1 MVMRALLVSLLVS
14 ASVWAQEPV
23 WTPLGSDVSY
33 FLVDGARRLAS
44 APGER
49 GVVVSEDG
57 GATWTAMA
65 AGLPGNAQA
74 IPVYLDADAAFATT
88 FGGQFFRSD
97 DGGRTWDDAS
107 VGLVSPRLDGG
118 GPARFVQALVR
129 VGSQYLAV
137 TPFAV
142 FLGGARAGSDAAPWA
157 PASGLPGYTD
167 TGLDFVAFDAAAVAD
182 TVVLASSFGL
192 YRSVDGGATWAPSSA
207 GFEVGGLPLEAWRV
221 HALGGRFYALADYP
235 NPFGGVYRS
244 DDGGRTW
251 ARQSEGFVMAL
262 RDSGGPGASQ
272 PGGIEQV
279 REIASVGDAIFVG
292 TVGGAGL
299 YRSTDGERWEP
310 FDAGLPAD
318 PDFGRAVP
326 LVWAEPGAGPGDPL
340 FVLANLF
347 EPQTTFRVDRA
358 VSTAAAPAPARGGT
372 ITLGPV
378 HPNPVRVGASAVAV
392 DLALGA
398 AAVLVV
404 AAYDALGRRVV
415 RLEAGQ
421 LGVGPHRLALPLPIL
436 PAGVYTLVVT
446 AHSGGQTHT
455 VSARYTAVR

>member
-1 MVMRALLVSLLVS
+1 MAMRAALVVSLLLSGAVR
-14 ASVWAQEPV
+14 AQEPV
-23 WTPLGSDVSY
+23 WTPLDPDVSY
-33 FLVDGARRLAS
+33 FLVDGDRRLAS
-44 APGER
+44 APSER

-57 GATWTAMA
+57 GAAWAVATD
-65 AGLPGNAQA
+65 GLPDDVQ
-74 IPVYLDADAAFATT
+74 ILPVYLDADAAFATT
-88 FGGQFFRSD
+88 FGGQLFRSD
-97 DGGRTWDDAS
+97 DGGRTWADATA
-107 VGLVSPRLDGG
+107 GLVSPRPDGG

-129 VGSQYLAV
+129 VGDRYLAV

-142 FLGGARAGSDAAPWA
+142 FVGGARAGSDADPWV

-167 TGLDFVAFDAAAVAD
+167 TGIDFVAFDAAAIAD
-182 TVVLASSFGL
+182 TVVLASTFGL
-192 YRSVDGGATWAPSSA
+192 YRSVDGGATWALSSA
-207 GFEVGGLPLEAWRV
+207 GFEVGGFPLEAWRV
-221 HALGGRFYALADYP
+221 RALGGRFYALADYP

-251 ARQSEGFVMAL
+251 ARRSEGIAMNG
-262 RDSGGPGASQ
+262 GGPDDV
-272 PGGIEQV
+272 GGVRQV
-279 REIASVGDAIFVG
+279 RAVTSVGDALFVG

-310 FDAGLPAD
+310 FDAGLPSD

-347 EPQTTFRVDRA
+347 APQTTFRVDRA
-358 VSTAAAPAPARGGT
+358 VSTAAAPAPARGEA